1 LENPEKSK
9 QLSQSSR
16 SGNEN
21 LSEKVDS
28 PWPGTDWVLSADDSA
43 LLPWLVFN
51 VKTWLSDP
59 EVTVDDVESELTS
72 VTVVLRN
79 EHSKPCF

>member
-1 LENPEKSK
+1 LENSEKSK

-21 LSEKVDS
+21 LSEKEGS
-28 PWPGTDWVLSADDSA
+28 PWAGTDWVLSADESV
-43 LLPWLVFN
+43 LFPWLFFN

-59 EVTVDDVESELTS
+59 EVTVDDMESELTS